1 MTQSL
6 CTRVSWSFNIL
17 LKLAFIKLNHS
28 PLAVI
33 STFNILLKSTHKKIR
48 VFYNPIKDTYSFQYS
63 IEINI
68 LRRLRDN
75 GWKLDAIFQYSIEI
89 NFRMDWKAGL
99 TANAAFNILLKST
112 WCSQPSTCWLSKGN
126 TFNILL
132 KSTEKITPAVRWSRN
147 RYFQYSIEI
156 NIHMQ
161 RGSVRHRV

>member
-1 MTQSL
+1 
-6 CTRVSWSFNIL
+6 

-89 NFRMDWKAGL
+89 NIMHLAQIIEERS
-99 TANAAFNILLKST
+99 N
-112 WCSQPSTCWLSKGN
+112 
-126 TFNILL
+126 
-132 KSTEKITPAVRWSRN
+132 EVRDV
-147 RYFQYSIEI
+147 FQYSIEI
-156 NIHMQ
+156 NA
-161 RGSVRHRV
+161 